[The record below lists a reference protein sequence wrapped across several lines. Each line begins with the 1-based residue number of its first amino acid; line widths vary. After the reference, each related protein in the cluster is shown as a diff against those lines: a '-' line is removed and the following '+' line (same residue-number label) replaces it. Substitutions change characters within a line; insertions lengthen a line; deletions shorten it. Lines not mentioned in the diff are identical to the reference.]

1 MDNFQPS
8 QDYIDKIC
16 ALYGDP
22 YDDRVSGPHKSLRG
36 FQKELAEQGINLA
49 TGKIRKILITGGKWS
64 TETTRTVGELY
75 EYYTEYVS
83 ESKAIDMIASDY
95 GITEAC
101 LCINLPYR
109 VGMYKS
115 VTPSKNAIRC
125 KRHRLKMKQNNRSDI

>member
-1 MDNFQPS
+1 MYNFQPS
-8 QDYIDKIC
+8 QEYIDMIC
-16 ALYGDP
+16 AMYGDP
-22 YDDRVSGPHKSLRG
+22 YDDRESGPHKSLRG
-36 FQKELAEQGINLA
+36 FQRELAEQGINLA

-95 GITEAC
+95 DISEAG
-101 LCINLPYR
+101 LCHNLPYR
-109 VGMYKS
+109 ICVYNS

-125 KRHRLKMKQNNRSDI
+125 KRHRLKMKQNNRSDK